1 MGSGLEDVVGRF
13 LIVGARVSAL
23 MMFAPF
29 FASATIA
36 PRIKAS
42 FTLALTFLLCPVVKL
57 NLISLSGPRA
67 WQVVAGEFVI
77 GLLMGLTLQFVFEG
91 VQMAGQIVGFQVGHS
106 LANLIN
112 PQTDVETTI
121 LSNLYQMVALL
132 IFLGLDVHHWVLR
145 ALAQSF
151 TYCPPGTCV
160 LTPAAVEELC
170 HAAGGML
177 VVAIQI
183 AIPTILATMLI
194 DVTLGFLGKAS
205 PHLPVMFVGMSVKS
219 LVAFLVIV
227 GTLRFW
233 PGLLERYFG
242 AALMTSERLLHL
254 TQ

>member
-1 MGSGLEDVVGRF
+1 MGLGLEDAVGRL

-23 MMFAPF
+23 MVFAPF
-29 FASATIA
+29 FGSATIA

-42 FTLALTFLLCPVVKL
+42 FTLALTMLLCPVVHL
-57 NLISLSGPRA
+57 DSHLLSGPRA
-67 WQVVAGEFVI
+67 WQVVAGEFII
-77 GLLMGLTLQFVFEG
+77 GLLMGLTLQMVFEG
-91 VQMAGQIVGFQVGHS
+91 VQIAGQIVGFQVGHS
-106 LANLIN
+106 LANVIN
-112 PQTDVETTI
+112 PQSDVETTI
-121 LSNLYQMVALL
+121 LSNLYQMVAML

-145 ALAQSF
+145 GLAKSF

-170 HAAGGML
+170 RAAGGML
-177 VVAIQI
+177 VVAVQI
-183 AIPTILATMLI
+183 AIPTIVATMLI

-219 LVAFLVIV
+219 VVAFLVIV

-233 PGLLERYFG
+233 PRLLERYFG